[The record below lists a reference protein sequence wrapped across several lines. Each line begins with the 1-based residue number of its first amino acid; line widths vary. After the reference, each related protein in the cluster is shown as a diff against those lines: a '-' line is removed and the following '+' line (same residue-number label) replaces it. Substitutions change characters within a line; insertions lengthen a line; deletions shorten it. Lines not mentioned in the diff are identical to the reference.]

1 MPESPAVPLITQR
14 DTLLRAIENWP
25 QAPFLAVDTE
35 FVRVDTYSARLC
47 LIQVQAGDATALID
61 TTAFDDL
68 SPVLDAL
75 YAPDQ
80 IKVFHAPGQDLEI
93 LSQLR
98 QTCPQPLFDTQI
110 AATLLGFGDQLGYA
124 GLIERRLG
132 IVLDK
137 SLSRT
142 DWARRPLRPAE
153 LAYAAADVIHLAEI
167 YPALQDALVARGR
180 LAWLAEDCARLCE
193 PTQYVTQPADAW
205 QRLKGIARMSAREQ
219 TVAAALAAWREAEA
233 QQRNRP
239 RKWIVDDDVIYVL
252 AQRRPQTLAQLE
264 ALNALPPKSLARH
277 GEALIALIAEASA
290 QPERL
295 YQRDEEP
302 DAAQKAL
309 LKRLQGVVQQAAAEL
324 DVPASFLAPRAD
336 LMRLVRQGA
345 DADAAVLRGW
355 RREVCGGAL
364 LNALN

>member
-1 MPESPAVPLITQR
+1 MPDSPAIPLITQS
-14 DTLLRAIENWP
+14 DTLLRTIESWP

-35 FVRVDTYSARLC
+35 FVRVDTYHARLC
-47 LIQVQAGDATALID
+47 LIQVQAGDTTALID
-61 TTAFDDL
+61 TTAIDDL
-68 SPVLDAL
+68 TPMLDVL
-75 YAPDQ
+75 YTPTQ
-80 IKVFHAPGQDLEI
+80 VKVFHAPGQDLEI

-98 QTCPQPLFDTQI
+98 QACPQPLFDTQI
-110 AATLLGFGDQLGYA
+110 AATLLGLGDQLGYA

-142 DWARRPLRPAE
+142 DWSRRPLRPAE

-167 YPALQDALVARGR
+167 YPALQDALAERGR

-193 PTQYVTQPADAW
+193 PGQYVTHPEDAW
-205 QRLKGIARMSAREQ
+205 QRLKGLVRLNAREQ
-219 TVAAALAAWREAEA
+219 TVAAALAAWRETEA
-233 QQRNRP
+233 QLRNRP
-239 RKWIVDDDVIYVL
+239 RKWIIDDDVIYVL
-252 AQRRPQTLAQLE
+252 AQRRPQTLAQME
-264 ALNALPPKSLARH
+264 ALNALPPKSLSRH
-277 GEALIALIAEASA
+277 GEALLALIADAST
-290 QPERL
+290 QPEHL

-309 LKRLQGVVQQAAAEL
+309 LKHLQSVTRQAAEHL

-336 LMRLVRQGA
+336 LMRLVRDGAAA
-345 DADAAVLRGW
+345 DATVLRGW
-355 RREVCGGAL
+355 RREVCGTAL

>member
-1 MPESPAVPLITQR
+1 MPDSPAIPLITQT
-14 DTLLRAIENWP
+14 DTLLRTIENWS

-35 FVRVDTYSARLC
+35 FVRVDTYYARLC
-47 LIQVQAGDATALID
+47 LIQVQAGETTALID

-68 SPVLDAL
+68 SPLLDVL

-93 LSQLR
+93 LSHLR
-98 QTCPQPLFDTQI
+98 KACPQPLFDTQI

-132 IVLDK
+132 ITLDK

-167 YPALQDALVARGR
+167 YPALQDALAERGR
-180 LAWLAEDCARLCE
+180 LAWLAEDCARLCD
-193 PTQYVTQPADAW
+193 PDQYVTRPDDAW
-205 QRLKGIARMSAREQ
+205 QRLKGIARLNAREQ
-219 TVAAALAAWREAEA
+219 TVAAALATWREAEA

-239 RKWIVDDDVIYVL
+239 RKWIVDDDVIYIL

-277 GEALIALIAEASA
+277 GEALIELIAHASA
-290 QPERL
+290 LPERL
-295 YQRDEEP
+295 YQREDEP
-302 DAAQKAL
+302 DATQKAL
-309 LKRLQGVVQQAAAEL
+309 LKHLQGAVQQVAAEL
-324 DVPASFLAPRAD
+324 EVPASFLAPRAD
-336 LMRLVRQGA
+336 LMRLVRLGTEA
-345 DADAAVLRGW
+345 DAGVLSGW
-355 RREVCGGAL
+355 RREVCGTQL
-364 LNALN
+364 LASL